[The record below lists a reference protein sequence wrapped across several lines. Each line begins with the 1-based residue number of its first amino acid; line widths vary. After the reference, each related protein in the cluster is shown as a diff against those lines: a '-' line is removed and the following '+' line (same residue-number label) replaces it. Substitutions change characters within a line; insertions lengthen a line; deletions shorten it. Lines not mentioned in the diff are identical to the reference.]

1 MLKYLSQ
8 KVTQEYYGLVMEVYI
23 IFAFLGLWLL
33 ILSILVFRQ
42 ILFLRKFT
50 KGTNEKDLI
59 KVLKRIIEKE
69 DLNAKESDKLRREL
83 IHLEEEVLGHVQKIG
98 IVRFNPFRET
108 GGDHSFSLAVL
119 DGTNSGFV
127 VTGLHTRERTRL
139 YLKEIIKGVSQ
150 TELSKEEEKALVAAQ
165 KQ

>member
-1 MLKYLSQ
+1 MELYL
-8 KVTQEYYGLVMEVYI
+8 
-23 IFAFLGLWLL
+23 IFALAGLWLL
-33 ILSILVFRQ
+33 VLSVLIFRQ
-42 ILFLRKFT
+42 QSFLRKFT
-50 KGTNEKDLI
+50 KGTNEKDLY

-69 DLNAKESDKLRREL
+69 DLNARESDKLRKEL
-83 IHLEEEVLGHVQKIG
+83 IRLEEEVVGHVQKIG
-98 IVRFNPFRET
+98 VVRFNPFRET
-108 GGDHSFSLAVL
+108 GGDHRFSLAVL

-150 TELSKEEEKALVAAQ
+150 TELSKEEEKALLAAQ

>member
-1 MLKYLSQ
+1 MELYL
-8 KVTQEYYGLVMEVYI
+8 
-23 IFAFLGLWLL
+23 IFALAGLWLL
-33 ILSILVFRQ
+33 VLSVLIFRQ
-42 ILFLRKFT
+42 QSFLRKFT
-50 KGTNEKDLI
+50 KGTNEKDLY

-69 DLNAKESDKLRREL
+69 DLNARESDKLRKEL
-83 IHLEEEVLGHVQKIG
+83 IRLEEEVVGHVQKIG
-98 IVRFNPFRET
+98 VVRFNPFRET

-150 TELSKEEEKALVAAQ
+150 TELSKEEEKALLAAQ